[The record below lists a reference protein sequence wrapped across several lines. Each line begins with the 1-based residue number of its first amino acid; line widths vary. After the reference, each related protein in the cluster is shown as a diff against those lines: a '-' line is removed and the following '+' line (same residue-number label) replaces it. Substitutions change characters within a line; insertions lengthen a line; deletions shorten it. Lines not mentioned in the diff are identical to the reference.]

1 MFRALFVRT
10 MAGILVAAVT
20 VSIAYSLS
28 KGDVVLAPL
37 SNGGVRYASVE
48 RGDVVQSVTAAGTLE
63 AVDTVDVSSQLSGQ
77 ITKLMADYNSI
88 VRSGEPLAAL
98 DSSTYEMIVD
108 EAKAA
113 LDVAQAQYE
122 ESKGDVEAAQARSE
136 EAVRDLEVKN
146 ALARSGGGSQRD
158 AERSRAAARTLAA
171 ELSSA
176 KARQQLREASVFAA
190 RAALDRAEID
200 LRRTMIRSP
209 MDGVVIRRSVEIG
222 QTLAASLQ
230 APTLFTIAR
239 DLSDMRVNASV
250 SEADIGAV
258 RVGQRAVFGVEFVP
272 WAHIR
277 RARTGDS

>member
-1 MFRALFVRT
+1 M
-10 MAGILVAAVT
+10 
-20 VSIAYSLS
+20 
-28 KGDVVLAPL
+28 
-37 SNGGVRYASVE
+37 E
-48 RGDVVQSVTAAGTLE
+48 
-63 AVDTVDVSSQLSGQ
+63 
-77 ITKLMADYNSI
+77 
-88 VRSGEPLAAL
+88 
-98 DSSTYEMIVD
+98 

-136 EAVRDLEVKN
+136 EAVREILKSRTHS
-146 ALARSGGGSQRD
+146 ARSGGGLQRD

-200 LRRTMIRSP
+200 LRRTMDRSP
-209 MDGVVIRRSVEIG
+209 IDGVVIRRSVEIG

-239 DLSDMRVNASV
+239 DLSDMRVDASC
-250 SEADIGAV
+250 
-258 RVGQRAVFGVEFVP
+258 QR
-272 WAHIR
+272 
-277 RARTGDS
+277 S